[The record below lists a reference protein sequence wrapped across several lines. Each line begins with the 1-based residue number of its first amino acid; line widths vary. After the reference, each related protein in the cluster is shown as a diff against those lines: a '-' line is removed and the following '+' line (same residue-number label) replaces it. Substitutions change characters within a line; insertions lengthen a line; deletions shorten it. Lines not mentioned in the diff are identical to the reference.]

1 MWSAVGACPHSRHR
15 VRRRAAATVRV
26 AVLLLVLALV
36 SLAAWMPAVHAVAL
50 RLRGGTVERAITVGR
65 AVDTVLMDGVCITN
79 GVAVVLDVAAMLPG
93 ALRIEL
99 RNCVC
104 DGGAQI
110 YVRGYSGEPATD
122 RSLEVSV
129 SGLSGSYCSLVFV
142 HNLPAH
148 TNVTV
153 RDSTIVTPGPMRYS
167 QLSGLT
173 DAVASPL
180 VLHATSLLQT
190 QLRVSNTVLRSSHA
204 GGSAVYVGGGV
215 ELLSSAVVLDGVS
228 LEASGGPTASAM
240 HVTSSSRL
248 SLRSHSVFSVTNVSV
263 VSSGG
268 GIVLGERLAVFD
280 SVLRFVGVEGSV
292 ASSSLVHC
300 GGGTVG
306 AGGWVDM
313 QNVWAVGEA
322 SSVASLSGVTLGGG
336 AVSIARCAATGTTL
350 AAGPTITSGA
360 VPVQC
365 NRAGG
370 RVLQSGGD
378 YRLAGLPS
386 VSVVPCDGCAAALAC
401 FGELTASFSEC
412 VCSCRAGGV
421 GEACLPFD
429 MPPASSGGG
438 GAQDCVSGVTLTE
451 SVTVGGGRATVCFDS
466 VVFSGPITLAVDLH
480 LMDAFADALN
490 VTLRH
495 CVLVGGAQLRI
506 GGLSKST
513 ALSMPHVFV
522 NMTNVTSLE
531 GTIVLHGAM
540 PLNSS
545 VLLANS
551 TLRATVGGSQY
562 VPTTPGHEKSRYGP
576 ALVLDGVRLL
586 STWFVMT
593 RSKLVCGGGS
603 CAAILV
609 ERGLGVN
616 LSSVFYMDNCAV
628 NSQTHVMYALASGL
642 RVSGG
647 SVFSIQNSS
656 WSAPS
661 TEYHKGAC
669 VFGDVVVDGG
679 SVLQVVSSEFRLGF
693 AMLMAT
699 TLTVTGGSWLV
710 HRDNAFR
717 TAYVVYVDKYDGVA
731 FRDQSVWSILHNN
744 FGYGSYSST
753 TAYMTS
759 FWSAQDDAS
768 PIIYGTC
775 NELRGSPVTDY
786 DEDLYIRT
794 PVTALD
800 CGTCTVDAVCFAAK
814 TSSVSGC
821 GCVCAAGGY
830 GDTCL
835 PAAVP
840 DGLGPL
846 PLPDADDTEVRCVHG
861 GSIDSLDYPDPG
873 VRGLCFVNVT
883 FTATILLDLSYFNAP
898 EQTVNITLLQCV
910 LMGLSIRGSGASVH
924 VNVTSS
930 MLDSGALEFEGDF
943 GASSQMLVVGS
954 TLVSASD
961 YAIHFPR
968 FTLGTNSALLLLDNK
983 VEGDIYAVYFFVAV
997 VVDGGGIIMKG
1008 NTLRSKKK
1016 DYGSASAVYVH
1027 TVELK
1032 NGGYFDVENNTMSAA
1047 SGIYFYGDTT
1057 VGSAGLLRV
1066 ADCTF
1071 TGGTE
1076 AFNSALLYLY
1086 GSVILQ
1092 GGAQW
1097 RVEGNNVSAASLL
1110 SMPYSWSTIR
1120 LLGSGTTVSLAH
1132 NRQADSSKAFA
1143 RIPSNSIVTT
1153 PARFVVGCNMQ
1164 GEKEV
1169 SYDGVFPEDVVVF
1182 GCGTCND
1189 DAACYMPGTE
1199 SVDRSSCSCSC
1210 KGGWHGAS
1218 CLPFAVPDTV
1228 VPPAP
1233 ERAVDGDR
1241 SCVVNQ
1247 TLTSLALNMWKTH
1260 HCYVGV
1266 TFSGVGAL
1274 LMFSLNSMPL
1284 HLPIN
1289 ITLTGCTFR
1298 DGAALQFVGGT
1309 EAAES
1314 AGVLIRVSQ
1323 TVMRSS
1329 VVLFRRAL
1337 PQHCDIAVTEVDA
1350 EQSSDIQLSGTA
1362 SSKLSVVMLDD
1373 VVLSASSLL
1382 VSNVKARA
1390 LGYGGYGL
1398 YSIGTLTL
1406 VGGSSLY
1413 TRYCSF
1419 HKHTYMLY
1427 MHRLIASDRSVF
1439 ALLNNTMATGTS
1451 FLFQYHDF
1459 TVSNHSV
1466 LRVVGNSGSVSYA
1479 IYAYNSW
1486 TVRNSSWLDWRDNDV
1501 GMGAMFH
1508 YSSFDASVN
1517 IDGSSVVT
1525 LTGCKMGSTGLSES
1539 LLSRIDAGYGFVAG
1553 CLTVAGR
1560 LVATAAELELNGI
1573 TDVTTVEVCGE
1584 CTKDGDCFAPL
1595 TTAASDCKCQC
1606 AAGGHGDVCLPAPV
1620 PAGPPPLLSPQPS
1633 TPPPPPI
1640 GECISDMVYPEV
1652 AQSVGSGL
1660 SWLCY
1665 RNVTFSGGGMSLTVL
1680 IGAMTGDV
1688 ANITFDGCTWRD
1700 GAVLLLLGNAH
1711 AAVGSLNVFVTGNT
1725 FDDALLSPEGD
1736 FPPHTNITISGNRF
1750 VVTRLISRP
1759 GLELDSPSC
1768 VAMNGLVVSNNSAV
1782 VLSGNVFQT
1791 VTASSSAIH
1800 VVGSALRVSWHSLF
1814 AVVGNTFH
1822 MDGGGAMLIPLEG
1835 SFQSSSLDVLNNS
1848 AVVIRGN
1855 FVSRPVKYFMLFLRA
1870 LRVESL
1876 SAVVFQGNDMQ
1887 GSWAV
1892 FFTNY
1897 YTYVYHNS
1905 WLQLS
1910 GNLCRESLS
1919 NGFVHFSPRVNLRDS
1934 TVSVSGNQLISNTGT
1949 STALWIYSGPSDLT
1963 NGAVVAACNTVNGG
1977 EVGVKYVVPSVYNAA
1992 ILSCSDPCTLA
2003 ASCFPAYTA
2012 TVPSDGCA
2020 CRCAEGGHGDA
2031 CLPVAVPEPSSTDGA
2046 DSCVQDVIV
2055 DGEVNAGFGT
2065 SVVCYVGVTFAA
2077 DVVVDVGLMSGS
2089 VRNVTLANC
2098 TLVGGASLYVVGWL
2112 SDPPAGQRADVL
2124 ISGLELRSGG
2134 GVLVANRYP
2143 PGSRVT
2149 VVDSVLLAEKRV
2161 AYRGAYDLGDA
2172 SACLVVHNVNLTG
2185 SVLTIARTQVAAVFR
2200 DAVGVLVVGGV
2211 ALSSRGALYVD
2222 GLLVQ
2227 TALGLCVSV
2236 EGGVAA
2242 SGGSVVAF
2250 VDGDFLLC
2258 KHAVSVRGAVSVS
2271 GSAVALV
2278 RSDFASTEDY
2288 AVAFDSTVS
2297 LVGGSMLLAKGNVHD
2312 GVSREMLYAAGAV
2325 TAAGS
2330 TLSFVRN
2337 RVLLPRMLSVSL
2349 SLSAGAH
2356 LRVACNDAGGRVLST
2371 AEEYAAAGF
2380 GDAGSIDV
2388 AGCDACDR
2396 DTHCYAPGTA
2406 TASMKDGVCVCAC
2419 GSGGYGEACVPVG
2432 APALPPAVGTASSVF
2447 VRENLTVRSVF
2458 VVPAGASEVTLR
2470 HVVLDGVS
2478 PVLYVP
2484 WMARDGV
2491 RIVVQNVSL
2500 LNGAVL
2506 YVMGGGALRGAG
2518 AAGSNESGPVEL
2530 SVCDVEALNGAI
2542 VLTGT
2547 YPAGSVLTVT
2557 DSLLVAARPT
2567 PLVYLPG
2574 SQSSPYAPVLVLS
2587 GLRLVRSVLVVSG
2600 VSLVTVMTGGRT
2612 VVVDGAVLEL
2622 VGGGVAL
2629 DAAVFGGEYALYASA
2644 RVVASEGAVLRV
2656 SGSQVYAAH
2665 GLVFDNGVMANAS
2678 AVVVNDNAGVL
2689 TDGALLVLRETASF
2703 VSGSWLSVRGNSIS
2717 GTLLSV
2723 PPYPRSAELVQ
2734 STLTFHKNAGSGPV
2748 VMDGTVALGGAGRKF
2763 VVGCLTLNG
2772 QALQPMEYSSAGII
2786 GKFRPVACSVCDAD
2800 VRCFAAATRAMS
2812 GSCRCRC
2819 AEGGYGRD
2827 CLPVYLPRVD
2837 GCNRTPEKPL
2847 LSHTAT
2853 LTATRSLT
2861 PTWTPTPPTT
2871 SLSTTRYS
2879 QTNYGPTETLQETE
2893 TVTLLPT
2900 PAASVTATVL
2910 PTATVTASESLSM
2923 SLSVSSTLWWSDVAC
2938 PTLTVTTTAAGGSLT
2953 QNDIRGGG
2961 SAVPTRLMVTL
2972 PPPFRWASGPQIG
2985 TYLSFVPVS
2994 TAQPSGFGGPWGAML
3009 SNATWVRNATNP
3021 STVLELAV
3029 PVHRGYFIGDDETIV
3044 IRCDA
3049 VAVSGGCNG
3058 VLLGSFT
3065 IASNTLPAVASALS
3079 AITGVV
3085 AGATAV
3091 AVVVTGGLGSILEMQ
3106 ALGVFARMSCASAQE
3121 RASTVALPYFL
3132 SVFAA
3137 LDPLWMVVGNT
3148 LLAAV
3153 FGCVH
3158 CGVTAAFQR
3167 WRGVDAASAW
3177 AAMRFPSLTYVV
3189 AHAMHLGIFFGSVL
3203 ALAMPGARVQHYVIG
3218 VVGVLY
3224 GVAFPAG
3231 VCYFIARHT
3240 GASFTK
3246 YWQFSRKPLHER
3258 LLYPVGYWHPAVQQR
3273 MYGGMLTNMKGSYV
3287 YWCVFQLS
3295 VLCVVGLI
3303 AAVHPPVGSC
3313 HFLYICMAAV
3323 LLAGAG
3329 VVAFTNM
3336 MRSAFL
3342 TVMHAASF
3350 VLLAALCVVSA
3361 ANHLAPSDGGA
3372 RAYAALLMLLTNV
3385 LLAIAVYC
3393 AVVWYVED
3401 RHWQEL
3407 REPQRGGLDALLRDD
3422 EESDEET
3429 RKPHE
3434 MTSSSYASG
3443 TAFVSSYR
3451 PPAQQQPVAGDTRS
3465 GRLSLFDCASS
3476 VSGKIDCATPEW

>member
-1 MWSAVGACPHSRHR
+1 
-15 VRRRAAATVRV
+15 
-26 AVLLLVLALV
+26 
-36 SLAAWMPAVHAVAL
+36 
-50 RLRGGTVERAITVGR
+50 
-65 AVDTVLMDGVCITN
+65 
-79 GVAVVLDVAAMLPG
+79 
-93 ALRIEL
+93 
-99 RNCVC
+99 
-104 DGGAQI
+104 
-110 YVRGYSGEPATD
+110 
-122 RSLEVSV
+122 
-129 SGLSGSYCSLVFV
+129 
-142 HNLPAH
+142 
-148 TNVTV
+148 
-153 RDSTIVTPGPMRYS
+153 
-167 QLSGLT
+167 
-173 DAVASPL
+173 
-180 VLHATSLLQT
+180 
-190 QLRVSNTVLRSSHA
+190 
-204 GGSAVYVGGGV
+204 
-215 ELLSSAVVLDGVS
+215 
-228 LEASGGPTASAM
+228 
-240 HVTSSSRL
+240 
-248 SLRSHSVFSVTNVSV
+248 LRSHSVFSVTNVSV

-2600 VSLVTVMTGGRT
+2600 
-2612 VVVDGAVLEL
+2612 
-2622 VGGGVAL
+2622 
-2629 DAAVFGGEYALYASA
+2629 
-2644 RVVASEGAVLRV
+2644 
-2656 SGSQVYAAH
+2656 
-2665 GLVFDNGVMANAS
+2665 
-2678 AVVVNDNAGVL
+2678 
-2689 TDGALLVLRETASF
+2689 
-2703 VSGSWLSVRGNSIS
+2703 
-2717 GTLLSV
+2717 
-2723 PPYPRSAELVQ
+2723 
-2734 STLTFHKNAGSGPV
+2734 
-2748 VMDGTVALGGAGRKF
+2748 
-2763 VVGCLTLNG
+2763 
-2772 QALQPMEYSSAGII
+2772 
-2786 GKFRPVACSVCDAD
+2786 
-2800 VRCFAAATRAMS
+2800 
-2812 GSCRCRC
+2812 
-2819 AEGGYGRD
+2819 
-2827 CLPVYLPRVD
+2827 
-2837 GCNRTPEKPL
+2837 
-2847 LSHTAT
+2847 
-2853 LTATRSLT
+2853 
-2861 PTWTPTPPTT
+2861 
-2871 SLSTTRYS
+2871 
-2879 QTNYGPTETLQETE
+2879 
-2893 TVTLLPT
+2893 
-2900 PAASVTATVL
+2900 
-2910 PTATVTASESLSM
+2910 
-2923 SLSVSSTLWWSDVAC
+2923 
-2938 PTLTVTTTAAGGSLT
+2938 
-2953 QNDIRGGG
+2953 
-2961 SAVPTRLMVTL
+2961 
-2972 PPPFRWASGPQIG
+2972 
-2985 TYLSFVPVS
+2985 
-2994 TAQPSGFGGPWGAML
+2994 
-3009 SNATWVRNATNP
+3009 
-3021 STVLELAV
+3021 
-3029 PVHRGYFIGDDETIV
+3029 
-3044 IRCDA
+3044 
-3049 VAVSGGCNG
+3049 
-3058 VLLGSFT
+3058 
-3065 IASNTLPAVASALS
+3065 
-3079 AITGVV
+3079 
-3085 AGATAV
+3085 
-3091 AVVVTGGLGSILEMQ
+3091 
-3106 ALGVFARMSCASAQE
+3106 
-3121 RASTVALPYFL
+3121 
-3132 SVFAA
+3132 
-3137 LDPLWMVVGNT
+3137 
-3148 LLAAV
+3148 
-3153 FGCVH
+3153 
-3158 CGVTAAFQR
+3158 
-3167 WRGVDAASAW
+3167 
-3177 AAMRFPSLTYVV
+3177 
-3189 AHAMHLGIFFGSVL
+3189 
-3203 ALAMPGARVQHYVIG
+3203 
-3218 VVGVLY
+3218 
-3224 GVAFPAG
+3224 
-3231 VCYFIARHT
+3231 
-3240 GASFTK
+3240 
-3246 YWQFSRKPLHER
+3246 
-3258 LLYPVGYWHPAVQQR
+3258 
-3273 MYGGMLTNMKGSYV
+3273 
-3287 YWCVFQLS
+3287 
-3295 VLCVVGLI
+3295 
-3303 AAVHPPVGSC
+3303 
-3313 HFLYICMAAV
+3313 
-3323 LLAGAG
+3323 
-3329 VVAFTNM
+3329 
-3336 MRSAFL
+3336 
-3342 TVMHAASF
+3342 
-3350 VLLAALCVVSA
+3350 
-3361 ANHLAPSDGGA
+3361 
-3372 RAYAALLMLLTNV
+3372 
-3385 LLAIAVYC
+3385 
-3393 AVVWYVED
+3393 
-3401 RHWQEL
+3401 
-3407 REPQRGGLDALLRDD
+3407 
-3422 EESDEET
+3422 
-3429 RKPHE
+3429 
-3434 MTSSSYASG
+3434 
-3443 TAFVSSYR
+3443 
-3451 PPAQQQPVAGDTRS
+3451 
-3465 GRLSLFDCASS
+3465 
-3476 VSGKIDCATPEW
+3476 